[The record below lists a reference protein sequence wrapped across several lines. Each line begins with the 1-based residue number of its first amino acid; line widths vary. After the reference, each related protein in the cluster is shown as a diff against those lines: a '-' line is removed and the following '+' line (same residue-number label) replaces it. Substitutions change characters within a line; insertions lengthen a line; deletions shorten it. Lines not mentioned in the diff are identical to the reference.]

1 MAGISNN
8 PNSPRQKMI
17 NLMYLVFIA
26 MMALN
31 VSSEVLDGF
40 ELVQDS
46 LRTSIENATHRNEIV
61 AAELSSAYQS
71 NPEKVREWYQKSAA
85 VKQRSDSLY
94 NYIQDLKQRIADL
107 ADGEGANVNNIEHKD
122 DLEAAARV
130 MLAPIKGEGKDLRQT
145 IDAYR
150 EWMGQLVE
158 DSAKTRIIETALSTK
173 PPYKAGINT
182 RTWEVALFE
191 NMPVAAAITLLT
203 KVQSDI
209 RYAEG
214 EVLSHLLS
222 SVDVGD
228 FRVNQITAQVIPQ
241 SQIVMRGSQ
250 YEANIVLSAVDSTK
264 RPTVFVNGKELPA
277 ENKGIFKVATGAT
290 GTFPIKGYIE
300 MPNSE
305 GSSNRYPFESEYFVT
320 EPSATVAPTL
330 MNVLYAGI
338 ANPIR
343 IAVPGV
349 PSGNVTATMTNG
361 TLTRKGDLWEARPSK
376 VGTEAIVTVQARMA
390 DGRSLEMAKTSFRV
404 RALPDPLPYIEYK
417 DENGNTRKFRG
428 GKISKWNLVEAEG
441 ILAAIDDDLLNV
453 KYTVLRFELTF
464 FDSMGNAIPEVAE
477 GTNFS
482 QRQKD
487 YIRRL
492 SRGKR
497 FYISRVVAKGP
508 DGIERTIPTIEV
520 IVN

>member
-1 MAGISNN
+1 MAGVANN

-46 LRTSIENATHRNEIV
+46 LRTSIDNTKQRNDIV
-61 AAELSSAYQS
+61 SNELEAYYQT
-71 NPEKVREWYQKSAA
+71 NPEKVKEWYQKGRE
-85 VKQRSDSLY
+85 VKQKSDSLY
-94 NYIQDLKQRIADL
+94 NYIQDLKQKIAVIAD
-107 ADGEGANVNNIEHKD
+107 GKEANVDNIEHKD

-130 MLAPIKGEGKDLRQT
+130 MLAPMKGEGKKLRES

-150 EWMGQLVE
+150 TWLGTLVQ
-158 DSAKTRIIETALSTK
+158 DSAKTRIIENALSTE
-173 PPYKAGINT
+173 PPYQPGINI
-182 RTWEVALFE
+182 RTWETALFE

-203 KVQSDI
+203 
-209 RYAEG
+209 
-214 EVLSHLLS
+214 LSILLKN
-222 SVDVGD
+222 VDVGD
-228 FRVNQITAQVIPQ
+228 YRVNQITAQVIPQ

-250 YEANIVLSAVDSTK
+250 YQANIVLSAVDSTK
-264 RPTVFVNGKELPA
+264 RPTIFVNGKELPA
-277 ENKGIFKVATGAT
+277 EKEGVFTVGTGST
-290 GTFPIKGYIE
+290 GTFPVKGYIE
-300 MPNSE
+300 MPNSD
-305 GSSNRYPFESEYFVT
+305 GSTNRYPFESEYFVT

-376 VGTEAIVTVQARMA
+376 VGTEAIVTVNARMA
-390 DGRSLEMAKTSFRV
+390 DGRNVEM
-404 RALPDPLPYIEYK
+404 L
-417 DENGNTRKFRG
+417 DENGNVRKFRG
-428 GKISKWNLVEAEG
+428 GKISKRSLVEANG

-453 KYTVLRFELTF
+453 KYTVLSFELTF
-464 FDSMGNAIPEVAE
+464 FDSMGNAIPEVAQ

-497 FYISRVVAKGP
+497 FYITNVIAKGP
-508 DGIERTIPTIEV
+508 DGIERKISTIEV